1 MNLARS
7 SHEILFNYYSK
18 LDIVVLDWIFIVQ
31 YNLPIMVRKSW
42 FAFGLDKF
50 YEYECIIGPLNIKY
64 HNLLSC

>member
-50 YEYECIIGPLNIKY
+50 YEYVCIIGPLNIKY